1 MALMIGRRTRV
12 FFVPLKVPVAVD
24 APFIGDIPTKADH
37 LFARCFERRSPV
49 SEFKKIAAIVTTYY
63 PRSHADVIVTKFLKG
78 FPSDDGLIPPQVEI
92 ASLYMD
98 QVHEN
103 DVGLELA
110 KEHGVPVYNSIP
122 KALTLGGGK
131 LAVDGVLIV
140 GEHGDYAWN
149 EKEQHMYPRR
159 FFFEQV
165 CGVFAATGRSVPVF
179 NDKHLAYD
187 WGNSKWMY
195 DRAQLL
201 NVPFLAGS
209 SVPLA
214 WRNPYLEYG
223 LDTPLEEALSI
234 GYSGLDSYG
243 FHALELLQCMVERRR
258 GGETGI
264 VAVQCLE
271 GDAVW
276 RAGDEGRWSRELAD
290 GAREP
295 IEAKVAGAME
305 AHCPDPA
312 VFLLEY
318 ADGLKAATLMLNG
331 YTQGFGYAGRVSGR
345 VRGMEVFL
353 PEDPHAHFS
362 YLSRNIH
369 ELFITGK
376 PPYPVE
382 RTLLVSG
389 ALDAL
394 MDSRHR
400 GHARVETPNL
410 SATYRSYDSPPIRPT
425 APRPSGASLVP
436 IVPWRN

>member
-1 MALMIGRRTRV
+1 MSKT
-12 FFVPLKVPVAVD
+12 
-24 APFIGDIPTKADH
+24 
-37 LFARCFERRSPV
+37 
-49 SEFKKIAAIVTTYY
+49 KKIAAIVTTWYA
-63 PRSHADVIVTKFLKG
+63 RSHADVIVTKFLKG
-78 FPSDDGLIPPQVEI
+78 FPSDDGLIPPQVEVV
-92 ASLYMD
+92 SLYMD
-98 QVHEN
+98 QVHEK

-110 KEHGVPVYNSIP
+110 REHGVPVYNSIP
-122 KALTLGGGK
+122 KALTLDGGK
-131 LAVDGVLIV
+131 LAVDGVLII

-149 EKEQHMYPRR
+149 EKQQRMYPRR
-159 FFFEQV
+159 FIFEQV
-165 CGVFAATGRSVPVF
+165 CGVFATSGRSVPVF

-187 WGNSKWMY
+187 WVNSKWMY
-195 DRAQLL
+195 DRARTLQ
-201 NVPFLAGS
+201 VPYLAGS

-214 WRNPYLEYG
+214 WRSPYLEYE
-223 LDTPLEEALSI
+223 LETPLEEALSI

-243 FHALELLQCMVERRR
+243 FHALELLQCMVERRH

-264 VAVQCLE
+264 AAVQCLE

-276 RAGDEGRWSRELAD
+276 RAGAEGRWSLELAD
-290 GAREP
+290 SAREH
-295 IEAKVAGAME
+295 IEAKAEGDMK
-305 AHCPDPA
+305 AHCADPA

-331 YTQGFGYAGRVSGR
+331 YTSGFGYAGRVQGD

-353 PEDPHAHFS
+353 PDDPHAHFS

-369 ELFITGK
+369 ELFLTGK

-400 GHARVETPNL
+400 GHERVETPHL
-410 SATYRSYDSPPIRPT
+410 GVRYRSYRRPPITPS
-425 APRPSGASLVP
+425 APRPKGASLVP
-436 IVPWRN
+436 IVPGRS

>member
-1 MALMIGRRTRV
+1 M
-12 FFVPLKVPVAVD
+12 
-24 APFIGDIPTKADH
+24 
-37 LFARCFERRSPV
+37 
-49 SEFKKIAAIVTTYY
+49 SELRKIAAIVTTYY
-63 PRSHADVIVTKFLKG
+63 ARSHADVIITKFLKG
-78 FPSDDGLIPPQVEI
+78 FPSDDGLIPPQVEV
-92 ASLYMD
+92 ASMYMD
-98 QVHEN
+98 QVHEK

-122 KALTLGGGK
+122 KALTLGGEK
-131 LAVDGVLIV
+131 LAVDGVLII

-149 EKEQHMYPRR
+149 EKQQHMYPRR
-159 FFFEQV
+159 YFFEQV
-165 CGVFAATGRSVPVF
+165 CGVLATSGRSVPVF

-187 WGNSKWMY
+187 WVNSKWMY
-195 DRAQLL
+195 DRAGML

-209 SVPLA
+209 SVPLG
-214 WRNPYLEYG
+214 WRRPYLEYD
-223 LDTPLEEALSI
+223 LDTPLSEALSI
-234 GYSGLDSYG
+234 GYSGLDIYG
-243 FHALELLQCMVERRR
+243 FHALELLQCMTERRT

-290 GAREP
+290 AAREP
-295 IEAKVAGAME
+295 IEAKAVGAME
-305 AHCPDPA
+305 DHCPNPA

-331 YTQGFGYAGRVSGR
+331 YTQGFGYAGREQGD

-362 YLSRNIH
+362 YLGRNIH
-369 ELFITGK
+369 ELFLTGR

-400 GHARVETPNL
+400 GHRRVETPHL
-410 SATYRSYDSPPIRPT
+410 DVRYRSYDRLPIRPSG
-425 APRPSGASLVP
+425 PRPSGASLVP
-436 IVPWRN
+436 IVPGRS

>member
-1 MALMIGRRTRV
+1 MPG
-12 FFVPLKVPVAVD
+12 VAP
-24 APFIGDIPTKADH
+24 AKAD
-37 LFARCFERRSPV
+37 LVFAYCVERRFPMTGL
-49 SEFKKIAAIVTTYY
+49 KKIAAIVTTYY

-92 ASLYMD
+92 ASMYMD

-110 KEHGVPVYNSIP
+110 RVHGVPVYNSIP
-122 KALTLGGGK
+122 KALTPGGGK
-131 LAVDGVLIV
+131 LGVDGVLII

-149 EKEQHMYPRR
+149 EKQQHMYPRR

-165 CGVFAATGRSVPVF
+165 CGVFSASGRSVPVF
-179 NDKHLAYD
+179 SDKHLAYD
-187 WGNSKWMY
+187 WVNSKWMY
-195 DRAQLL
+195 DRAMMLK
-201 NVPFLAGS
+201 VPFLAGS

-214 WRNPYLEYG
+214 WRSPYLEYE
-223 LDTPLEEALSI
+223 LEAPLEEALSI

-276 RAGDEGRWSRELAD
+276 RAADEGRWSRALAD
-290 GAREP
+290 VAREH
-295 IEAKVAGAME
+295 IEASASGEME

-318 ADGLKAATLMLNG
+318 ADGLRAATLMLNG
-331 YTQGFGYAGRVSGR
+331 YTEGFGYAGRVSGR

-353 PEDPHAHFS
+353 PGDPHAHFS
-362 YLSRNIH
+362 YLSRNIQD
-369 ELFITGK
+369 LYLTGK

-394 MDSRHR
+394 MDSRYR
-400 GHARVETPNL
+400 GHARVETPHL
-410 SATYRSYDSPPIRPT
+410 DVRYRSYERPPIRPR

-436 IVPWRN
+436 IVPGRS